1 MGVLRALAMI
11 TRAKERKS
19 GTKRVDGAEEEESWR
34 RREEKREKKREG
46 GRGDRLRYTTTRVS
60 G

>member
-34 RREEKREKKREG
+34 RREVER
-46 GRGDRLRYTTTRVS
+46 RGDRLRYTTTRVS

>member
-34 RREEKREKKREG
+34 EERKGEERGKKREG
-46 GRGDRLRYTTTRVS
+46 GGEGRGI

>member
-34 RREEKREKKREG
+34 RRGVERRERKKRE
-46 GRGDRLRYTTTRVS
+46 RG
-60 G
+60 